1 MAKAVPVEYQAR
13 TGINSR
19 ADYEAL
25 YNRSIQ
31 DPAGFWA
38 DLARQFHWEKPVRPC
53 PLGCTAAPSPF
64 LHVHHAQAALWSYP
78 CSTAAYALIHC
89 PARI

>member
-1 MAKAVPVEYQAR
+1 MARAVPVEYHAR

-19 ADYEAL
+19 ADYETL

-38 DLARQFHWEKPVRPC
+38 DLARQFHWEKPVRSS
-53 PLGCTAAPSPF
+53 PLRAKSAWPDAVPKAPE
-64 LHVHHAQAALWSYP
+64 A
-78 CSTAAYALIHC
+78 CSQQIDAMQMASNLL
-89 PARI
+89 